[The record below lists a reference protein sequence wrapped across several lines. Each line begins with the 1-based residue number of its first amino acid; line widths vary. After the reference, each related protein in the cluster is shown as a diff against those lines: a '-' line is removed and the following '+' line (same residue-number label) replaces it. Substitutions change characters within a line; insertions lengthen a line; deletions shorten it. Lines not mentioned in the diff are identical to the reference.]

1 MPCWIDPGEGVFRR
15 GWLLEESS
23 GSDGR
28 RLQRDG
34 SGGDCAS
41 LRVAHFSNLAPGT
54 TPGPSV
60 GPSPLPLPASLYH
73 VSLDPPESR
82 LLDID
87 SRFIYSKAV
96 HSPASR
102 VPNEPHRRPRPSLRA
117 PTEGYPEVRW
127 AIDRRGISDMG
138 EVTV

>member
-41 LRVAHFSNLAPGT
+41 LRVAHFGNLAPGT
-54 TPGPSV
+54 TPGPSE
-60 GPSPLPLPASLYH
+60 GPSPLPSLH
-73 VSLDPPESR
+73 RCTTSLSTR
-82 LLDID
+82 L
-87 SRFIYSKAV
+87 
-96 HSPASR
+96 SR
-102 VPNEPHRRPRPSLRA
+102 VFS
-117 PTEGYPEVRW
+117 T
-127 AIDRRGISDMG
+127 
-138 EVTV
+138 